1 MLKEIRIQGF
11 KSFAKKGDIVFSSPI
26 VSIVGPNGS
35 GKSNVAEAF
44 RFVLGE
50 QSMKAMR
57 GSKGEDLI
65 WNGTSAV
72 PRANKAS
79 VEVVFDNTQKLFPF
93 DYSEVIISRAVY
105 RDGQNEY
112 SINGS
117 KVRLKDIHELLAKV
131 HIGSTGHHIISQ
143 GQADK
148 ILNAS
153 PKDRREM
160 LEDALGLTAVELK
173 REESIRKLQKT
184 KDNITQVELL
194 RREAAPRLRML
205 EKQIEKQQKLA
216 GLQHELAERGA
227 LYSAR
232 EGSYIQF
239 TAKELLQKSREPR
252 EKLER
257 NEELLQRE
265 RLLLQQDEMRV
276 SKEDAQRALSEE
288 RLDLERKVRELRST
302 QSERERELG
311 SIEGKL
317 SVLTETRAVP
327 ESDSVVVPRNRF
339 QTFEQDIDHTA
350 TVVDETKEYAEGF
363 HKLRG
368 LAKRFIDASTEKQQD
383 ARPDPSELIKT
394 LTARKAEIESGRDA
408 LQSEIR
414 ILTERLTHVAADEQ
428 RAQTSGGDRE
438 KTVLVL
444 AAEVSELRSIVREFD
459 MKAEIL
465 AREKHTFEDN
475 VRELATLLDTQ
486 LKMPE
491 YTEALCAEG
500 SDRAR
505 QEAERQ
511 SLERLKI
518 KIEEIGVVGEDIT
531 KEYADASARDAFLVR
546 ELEDLTKAEQSLM
559 LLIAELEQEMT
570 VKFSEGVKEINAQ
583 FTRYFS
589 VLFGGGEAALT
600 ETRETKKVR
609 GDDGEEH
616 EEGEVELG
624 VDVRVHLPRK
634 KVSTLSI
641 LSGGERALTSIALIF
656 AMSQVNP
663 PPFIILDETDAAL
676 DEANSARYADM
687 IRMLSEHSQLI
698 VITHNRATMS
708 AAGVLYGVTMG
719 NDGVSKLLSVKLEEA
734 QRVAK

>member
-11 KSFAKKGDIVFSSPI
+11 KSFAKKGDIIFSSPI

-65 WNGTSAV
+65 WNGSSAV
-72 PRANKAS
+72 ARANKAS
-79 VEVVFDNTQKLFPF
+79 VEVVFDNTQGLFPYDF
-93 DYSEVIISRAVY
+93 SEVTIQRAVY

-131 HIGSTGHHIISQ
+131 HIGSSGHHIISQ

-184 KDNITQVELL
+184 KDNRNQVDLL

-205 EKQIEKQQKLA
+205 EKQIEKKQKLD
-216 GLQHELAERGA
+216 GLQKDLADRGA
-227 LYSAR
+227 LYLAR
-232 EGSYIQF
+232 EGSYITF
-239 TAKELLQKSREPR
+239 TAKELLQQSQEPR
-252 EKLER
+252 QRLDR
-257 NEELLQRE
+257 SEELLQRE
-265 RLLLQQDEMRV
+265 RLLFQQDSMRS
-276 SKEDAQRALSEE
+276 SKEEARRALAEE
-288 RLDLERKVRELRST
+288 RIQLEQKLRELRHA

-317 SVLTETRAVP
+317 SVLSEPQASEPDAITVSRTQVHALR
-327 ESDSVVVPRNRF
+327 DGITSVVEEVG
-339 QTFEQDIDHTA
+339 QTQEYKSAFHSLRTLA
-350 TVVDETKEYAEGF
+350 SHFVDACTKVTTRQHSPE
-363 HKLRG
+363 HL
-368 LAKRFIDASTEKQQD
+368 IASLK
-383 ARPDPSELIKT
+383 
-394 LTARKAEIESGRDA
+394 ARKSEIESGREQ
-408 LQSEIR
+408 LSEEIR
-414 ILTERLTHVAADEQ
+414 IVSERLTYVAADEQ
-428 RAQTSGGDRE
+428 RSQSGGGDRE

-444 AAEVSELRSIVREFD
+444 TAEVSELRSQVREFD
-459 MKAEIL
+459 MKAEVI
-465 AREKHTFEDN
+465 ARDKRLFEEN
-475 VRELATLLDTQ
+475 VRELVTLLDTQ
-486 LKMPE
+486 LSLPE
-491 YTEALCAEG
+491 YSEALRIEG
-500 SDRAR
+500 ADRVR
-505 QEAERQ
+505 QETERQ

-518 KIEEIGVVGEDIT
+518 KIEEIGTVGEEIA
-531 KEYADASARDAFLVR
+531 KEYADASARDAFLAR
-546 ELEDLTKAEQSLM
+546 ELEDLTKAEQSL
-559 LLIAELEQEMT
+559 LTLIDELEAEMT
-570 VKFSEGVKEINAQ
+570 EKFSHGVKEVNEQ

-589 VLFGGGEAALT
+589 VLFGGGEASLV
-600 ETRETKKVR
+600 ETKEQKKIR
-609 GDDGEEH
+609 NEDGEE

-687 IRMLSEHSQLI
+687 IRLLSEHSQLI
-698 VITHNRATMS
+698 VITHNRATMNS
-708 AAGVLYGVTMG
+708 AGVLYGVTMG
-719 NDGVSKLLSVKLEEA
+719 SDGVSKLLSVQLEEA

>member
-79 VEVVFDNTQKLFPF
+79 VEVVFDNTEKLFPF
-93 DYSEVIISRAVY
+93 DYGEVIISRAVY

-117 KVRLKDIHELLAKV
+117 KVRLKDIHELLARV

-160 LEDALGLTAVELK
+160 LEDALGLTSVELK

-205 EKQIEKQQKLA
+205 EKQIEKQQKLS

-227 LYSAR
+227 LYAAR

-239 TAKELLQKSREPR
+239 TAKELLQKSKEPR

-317 SVLTETRAVP
+317 SVLTEARVIP

-339 QTFEQDIDHTA
+339 QTFEHDIDNTA
-350 TVVDETKEYAEGF
+350 AVVDETKEYAEGF

-368 LAKRFIDASTEKQQD
+368 LAKRFIDTSTEKQQD
-383 ARPDPSELIKT
+383 SRPDPTELIKT
-394 LTARKAEIESGRDA
+394 LTARKVEIESGRDA

-414 ILTERLTHVAADEQ
+414 ILAERLTHVAADEQ

-491 YTEALCAEG
+491 YSEVLCAEG

-546 ELEDLTKAEQSLM
+546 ELEDLTKAEQALM

-600 ETRETKKVR
+600 ETKETKKVR
-609 GDDGEEH
+609 GEDGEER

>member
-72 PRANKAS
+72 SRANKAS

-93 DYSEVIISRAVY
+93 DYAEVIISRAVY

-173 REESIRKLQKT
+173 REESMRKLQKT
-184 KDNITQVELL
+184 KDNITQVDLL

-205 EKQIEKQQKLA
+205 EKQIEKQKKLE
-216 GLQHELAERGA
+216 GLQLELAERGA
-227 LYSAR
+227 LYCTR

-252 EKLER
+252 ERLAR

-265 RLLLQQDEMRV
+265 RLLLQQDEMRT

-288 RLDLERKVRELRST
+288 RIDLERKVRELRGT

-317 SVLTETRAVP
+317 SVLTETRVVP
-327 ESDSVVVPRNRF
+327 ESDSVIVPRSRF
-339 QTFEQDIDHTA
+339 NAFEHDIDHTA
-350 TVVDETKEYAEGF
+350 AIVDETKEYAEGF

-368 LAKRFIDASTEKQQD
+368 LAKRFVDVATEKPQET
-383 ARPDPSELIKT
+383 RPDPSEFIKT
-394 LTARKAEIESGRDA
+394 LTARKLEIESGRDA

-465 AREKHTFEDN
+465 AREKRTFEEN

-486 LKMPE
+486 LKMPDYSE
-491 YTEALCAEG
+491 VFSVEG

-518 KIEEIGVVGEDIT
+518 KIEEIGTVGEDIT
-531 KEYADASARDAFLVR
+531 KEYADASARDAFLAR

-559 LLIAELEQEMT
+559 VLITELEQEMT
-570 VKFSEGVKEINAQ
+570 IKFSEGVKEINAQ

-589 VLFGGGEAALT
+589 VLFGGGEAALV
-600 ETRETKKVR
+600 ETKEVKRVR

-616 EEGEVELG
+616 EDGAPELG

>member
-57 GSKGEDLI
+57 GSRGEDLI

-79 VEVVFDNTQKLFPF
+79 VEVVFDNTTRLFPY
-93 DYSEVIISRAVY
+93 DYTEVTIQRAVY
-105 RDGQNEY
+105 RDGLNEY
-112 SINGS
+112 SVNGS

-153 PKDRREM
+153 PRDRREM
-160 LEDALGLTAVELK
+160 LEDALGLTSVELK
-173 REESIRKLQKT
+173 REESVRKLGKT
-184 KDNITQVELL
+184 KENITQVELL
-194 RREAAPRLRML
+194 RREASPRLRML
-205 EKQIEKQQKLA
+205 EKQIERKQKLE
-216 GLQHELAERGA
+216 GLLNELAERGA
-227 LYSAR
+227 LYCAR
-232 EGSYIQF
+232 EGSYI
-239 TAKELLQKSREPR
+239 TYSAKELIQKSKEPR
-252 EKLER
+252 EKLAR
-257 NEELLQRE
+257 SEELLQRE
-265 RLLLQQDEMRV
+265 RLLLQQDAMRT
-276 SKEDAQRALSEE
+276 SKEDSQRALLEE
-288 RLDLERKVRELRST
+288 RTQLEQKVRELRNT

-317 SVLTETRAVP
+317 SVLSEERIVP
-327 ESDSVVVPRNRF
+327 ESNSVIVPRAH
-339 QTFEQDIDHTA
+339 FEQFDGE
-350 TVVDETKEYAEGF
+350 VEEVTKEAEESKEYVSAF
-363 HKLRG
+363 HRLSTS
-368 LAKRFIDASTEKQQD
+368 AKHFVALCTKHSQKPQHN
-383 ARPDPSELIKT
+383 
-394 LTARKAEIESGRDA
+394 TAALVESLQKRKIEIEEGRDL

-414 ILTERLTHVAADEQ
+414 VLTERLTHVAADEQ

-444 AAEVSELRSIVREFD
+444 SAEVSELRSMVREFD
-459 MKAEIL
+459 MKAEML
-465 AREKHTFEDN
+465 AREKRLFEEN
-475 VRELATLLDTQ
+475 TRELVTLLDTQ
-486 LKMPE
+486 LAMPE
-491 YTEALCAEG
+491 YSDSLNREG
-500 SDRAR
+500 SDRNK
-505 QEAERQ
+505 QETERQ

-518 KIEEIGVVGEDIT
+518 KIEEIGTVGEDIT

-546 ELEDLTKAEQSLM
+546 ELEDLARAEQSLM
-559 LLIAELEQEMT
+559 TLITELEAEMT
-570 VKFSEGVKEINAQ
+570 VKFTEGVKEVNAQ

-589 VLFGGGEAALT
+589 VLFGGGEASLV
-600 ETRETKKVR
+600 ETKEKKKVR
-609 GDDGEEH
+609 GEDGEEH
-616 EEGEVELG
+616 DEGEVELG

-708 AAGVLYGVTMG
+708 AAGVLFGITMG
-719 NDGVSKLLSVKLEEA
+719 SDGVSKLLSVKLEEA
-734 QRVAK
+734 KRIAK

>member
-65 WNGTSAV
+65 WNGTSSV

-79 VEVVFDNTQKLFPF
+79 VEVVFDNTTRLFPYDF
-93 DYSEVIISRAVY
+93 AEVTIQRAVY
-105 RDGQNEY
+105 RDGLNEY
-112 SINGS
+112 SVNGS

-153 PKDRREM
+153 PRDRREM

-173 REESIRKLQKT
+173 REESVRKLSKT
-184 KDNITQVELL
+184 KENITQVELL
-194 RREAAPRLRML
+194 RREASPRLRML
-205 EKQIEKQQKLA
+205 EKQIERKQKLE
-216 GLQHELAERGA
+216 GLQKDLAERGA
-227 LYSAR
+227 LYCAR
-232 EGSYIQF
+232 EGSYINYSV
-239 TAKELLQKSREPR
+239 KELLRQSKDPR
-252 EKLER
+252 EKLSR

-265 RLLLQQDEMRV
+265 RLLLQQDAMRT
-276 SKEDAQRALSEE
+276 SKEDSQRALTEE
-288 RLDLERKVRELRST
+288 RIELERKVRELRIT
-302 QSERERELG
+302 ESERERELG

-317 SVLTETRAVP
+317 SVLSESRVAP
-327 ESDSVVVPRNRF
+327 ESNSVIVSREHF
-339 QTFEQDIDHTA
+339 QAF
-350 TVVDETKEYAEGF
+350 DEE
-363 HKLRG
+363 
-368 LAKRFIDASTEKQQD
+368 IDATSHEAGTSNDYVSAFHSLTKSAKQFVKNATKRTAEAAQSSP
-383 ARPDPSELIKT
+383 ALIESLQK
-394 LTARKAEIESGRDA
+394 RKSEIEEGREL

-444 AAEVSELRSIVREFD
+444 SAEVSDLRSIVREFD
-459 MKAEIL
+459 MKAEML
-465 AREKHTFEDN
+465 AREKRLFEEN
-475 VRELATLLDTQ
+475 VRELVTLLDTQ
-486 LKMPE
+486 LIMPE
-491 YTEALCAEG
+491 YSEALKVEG
-500 SDRAR
+500 SNRSA
-505 QEAERQ
+505 QESERQ

-518 KIEEIGVVGEDIT
+518 KIEEIGTVGDEIT

-546 ELEDLTKAEQSLM
+546 ELEDLSKAENSLVT
-559 LLIAELEQEMT
+559 LISELEAEMT
-570 VKFSEGVKEINAQ
+570 VKFTEGVKEVNAQ

-589 VLFGGGEAALT
+589 VLFGGGEASLV
-600 ETRETKKVR
+600 ETKEKKKVR

-616 EEGEVELG
+616 EDAEVELG

-708 AAGVLYGVTMG
+708 AAGVLFGITMG
-719 NDGVSKLLSVKLEEA
+719 SDGVSKLLSVKLEEA
-734 QRVAK
+734 KRVAK